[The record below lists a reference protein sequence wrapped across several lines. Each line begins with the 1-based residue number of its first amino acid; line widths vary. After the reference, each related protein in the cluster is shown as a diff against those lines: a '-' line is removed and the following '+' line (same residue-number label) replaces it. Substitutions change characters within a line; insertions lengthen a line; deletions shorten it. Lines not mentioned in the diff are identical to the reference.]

1 MKTEWKRYK
10 KRIVVLFSGVCVL
23 AAAAGSSAWY
33 LTVSN
38 SQKKQEREGMQAMSA
53 VVPDTVTVE
62 GSVSVGTVSQTFE
75 MDLSEFTDSSQTFS
89 WQAGMDFPQMNAV
102 SGGMG
107 QSAESRQLTVEEV
120 YVAVGEEVSEG
131 EPILK
136 VTDDTLETIRQ
147 GLSEDVSEAQL
158 VYEQALTQQKQTEA
172 EASAEKQENELYGQY
187 ADTEYNLTVNELT
200 EAVQELQES
209 ILTAQESVTE
219 LNEELAEKNE
229 ELTQQQTV
237 LENAEYGVET
247 EDPVE
252 NTYSW
257 LTAMNAKVDAQ
268 TLIENLESEMEG
280 LQDSIEEQNAEMEE
294 LNAQLTQAQKEL
306 ETGTIEAESLRQT
319 RKINLESAEEIYSV
333 KTQLAQADTQNA
345 LEDYEEAQER
355 MSKLDTYLA
364 NGQICALDSGV
375 ITDVTIGAGDGLEEG
390 SELISINDYE
400 DVTIT
405 VTLEE
410 TEMELAFLGAK
421 AEISF
426 SAFPDEIFQGEVT
439 KIGDAQIDSNTN
451 RTTYEVVVT
460 VLENGSRLY
469 EGMSAEV
476 TFIRTQEE
484 VTE

>member
-23 AAAAGSSAWY
+23 AAAAGSTAWY

-257 LTAMNAKVDAQ
+257 LTAMNAK
-268 TLIENLESEMEG
+268 N
-280 LQDSIEEQNAEMEE
+280 
-294 LNAQLTQAQKEL
+294 
-306 ETGTIEAESLRQT
+306 
-319 RKINLESAEEIYSV
+319 RK
-333 KTQLAQADTQNA
+333 
-345 LEDYEEAQER
+345 
-355 MSKLDTYLA
+355 
-364 NGQICALDSGV
+364 
-375 ITDVTIGAGDGLEEG
+375 
-390 SELISINDYE
+390 
-400 DVTIT
+400 
-405 VTLEE
+405 
-410 TEMELAFLGAK
+410 
-421 AEISF
+421 
-426 SAFPDEIFQGEVT
+426 
-439 KIGDAQIDSNTN
+439 
-451 RTTYEVVVT
+451 
-460 VLENGSRLY
+460 
-469 EGMSAEV
+469 
-476 TFIRTQEE
+476 
-484 VTE
+484 

>member
-1 MKTEWKRYK
+1 
-10 KRIVVLFSGVCVL
+10 
-23 AAAAGSSAWY
+23 
-33 LTVSN
+33 
-38 SQKKQEREGMQAMSA
+38 
-53 VVPDTVTVE
+53 
-62 GSVSVGTVSQTFE
+62 
-75 MDLSEFTDSSQTFS
+75 
-89 WQAGMDFPQMNAV
+89 
-102 SGGMG
+102 
-107 QSAESRQLTVEEV
+107 
-120 YVAVGEEVSEG
+120 
-131 EPILK
+131 
-136 VTDDTLETIRQ
+136 
-147 GLSEDVSEAQL
+147 
-158 VYEQALTQQKQTEA
+158 
-172 EASAEKQENELYGQY
+172 
-187 ADTEYNLTVNELT
+187 
-200 EAVQELQES
+200 
-209 ILTAQESVTE
+209 
-219 LNEELAEKNE
+219 
-229 ELTQQQTV
+229 
-237 LENAEYGVET
+237 
-247 EDPVE
+247 
-252 NTYSW
+252 
-257 LTAMNAKVDAQ
+257 MNAKVDAQ
-268 TLIENLESEMEG
+268 TLIENLESEIEG
-280 LQDSIEEQNAEMEE
+280 LQDSIEEQNAEMED

-345 LEDYEEAQER
+345 LEDYEEAQEQI
-355 MSKLDTYLA
+355 SKLDTYLA

>member
-1 MKTEWKRYK
+1 MLANWKK
-10 KRIVVLFSGVCVL
+10 
-23 AAAAGSSAWY
+23 
-33 LTVSN
+33 
-38 SQKKQEREGMQAMSA
+38 
-53 VVPDTVTVE
+53 
-62 GSVSVGTVSQTFE
+62 
-75 MDLSEFTDSSQTFS
+75 
-89 WQAGMDFPQMNAV
+89 
-102 SGGMG
+102 
-107 QSAESRQLTVEEV
+107 
-120 YVAVGEEVSEG
+120 
-131 EPILK
+131 
-136 VTDDTLETIRQ
+136 
-147 GLSEDVSEAQL
+147 
-158 VYEQALTQQKQTEA
+158 
-172 EASAEKQENELYGQY
+172 
-187 ADTEYNLTVNELT
+187 
-200 EAVQELQES
+200 
-209 ILTAQESVTE
+209 AQEVFRE
-219 LNEELAEKNE
+219 RNKKEKN
-229 ELTQQQTV
+229 LDRRHSGRFCMPARAS
-237 LENAEYGVET
+237 LPCPSCRRGCN
-247 EDPVE
+247 
-252 NTYSW
+252 W

-268 TLIENLESEMEG
+268 TLIENLESEIEG
-280 LQDSIEEQNAEMEE
+280 LQDSIEEQNAEMED

-410 TEMELAFLGAK
+410 TEMELAFLEAK

>member
-23 AAAAGSSAWY
+23 AAAAGSTAWY

-38 SQKKQEREGMQAMSA
+38 SQKKQEREGMQATSA

-237 LENAEYGVET
+237 LENTEYGVET

-268 TLIENLESEMEG
+268 TLIENLESEIEG
-280 LQDSIEEQNAEMEE
+280 LQDSIEEQNAEMED

-333 KTQLAQADTQNA
+333 KIQLAQADTQNA
-345 LEDYEEAQER
+345 LEDYEEA
-355 MSKLDTYLA
+355 
-364 NGQICALDSGV
+364 
-375 ITDVTIGAGDGLEEG
+375 
-390 SELISINDYE
+390 
-400 DVTIT
+400 
-405 VTLEE
+405 
-410 TEMELAFLGAK
+410 
-421 AEISF
+421 
-426 SAFPDEIFQGEVT
+426 
-439 KIGDAQIDSNTN
+439 
-451 RTTYEVVVT
+451 
-460 VLENGSRLY
+460 
-469 EGMSAEV
+469 
-476 TFIRTQEE
+476 
-484 VTE
+484 